1 MIFVLKVNNAEV
13 DGKLFDLVGMT
24 QKQMQMKETMD
35 FLYDFVEKRSGVEK
49 VTRQLE
55 LERKSGPVAPGE
67 NE

>member
-1 MIFVLKVNNAEV
+1 MKVNNAEV
-13 DGKLFDLVGMT
+13 DGKWKKLFDLVGVT

-35 FLYDFVEKRSGVEK
+35 FIYDFVETRGGVEK

-55 LERKSGPVAPGE
+55 LERKSGPIAPGE